1 MRTVLLGNGNESFKT
16 MSEKRYV
23 ALLRGINV
31 GGNNLIKMLDL
42 RSSFANMGFTDV
54 ETYIQSGNVVFS
66 SKQAN
71 KAKLTKTIEKAL
83 SDAFSYE
90 SRVVVVSDSE
100 MERVITQAPK
110 GFGTDA
116 ALYRY
121 DVLFVREPMTTSE
134 CLADVSAAPGVDTAH
149 AGDHAIYFRRLISK
163 ADASTLGKLV
173 QRASYKHITIRNW
186 NTTMK
191 LFGMIRKG

>member
-1 MRTVLLGNGNESFKT
+1 
-16 MSEKRYV
+16 MSENRYV

-71 KAKLTKTIEKAL
+71 KAKLTKMIEKAL
-83 SDAFSYE
+83 SDAFNYE
-90 SRVVVVSDSE
+90 SRVVVVSGSE
-100 MERVITQAPK
+100 MERVVAQAPK

-116 ALYRY
+116 VLYRY
-121 DVLFVREPMTTSE
+121 DVLFVREPFTTSE
-134 CLADVSAAPGVDTAH
+134 VFADVKAAPGVDTAH

-163 ADASTLGKLV
+163 ADQSTLNKLV
-173 QRASYKHITIRNW
+173 QRQSYKHITVRNW

-191 LFGMIRKG
+191 LFGMIRKA

>member
-1 MRTVLLGNGNESFKT
+1 
-16 MSEKRYV
+16 MSENRYV

-66 SKQAN
+66 SRQSN
-71 KAKLTKTIEKAL
+71 KAKLTKKIEKAL

-90 SRVVVVSDSE
+90 SRVVVVSGSE
-100 MERVITQAPK
+100 MERVVAQAPK
-110 GFGTDA
+110 GFGGDA
-116 ALYRY
+116 AQYRY
-121 DVLFVREPMTTSE
+121 DVLFVREPLTTKE
-134 CLADVSAAPGVDTAH
+134 AFADVKATPGVDTAH
-149 AGDHAIYFRRLISK
+149 AGDHVLYFRRLISK
-163 ADASTLGKLV
+163 AAQSNLNKLV
-173 QRASYKHITIRNW
+173 QRASYKNITIRNW

-191 LFGMIRKG
+191 LLGMLQKD